1 MERIIAIRDSCFA
14 DDVPIHD
21 AMTAWS
27 DDELCSFFESGGDL
41 QPSAQPPASAAEQP
55 PAPPSQPEE
64 ATGQPPLGSPIAD
77 QLTSAP
83 SLPPGPPTPLPPEP
97 EEATSQPPLEP
108 PMATAPDAVAE
119 QLTPAPSLPPGPPT
133 PLPPGLEETMSQP
146 PLEPPMATAP
156 DADQP
161 PAVAGGAD
169 AAAQTAE
176 ELERLPVKRL
186 KQLCTAAAV
195 PTDGCTTKEELVQ
208 RALQAVRMG
217 ATVAPETG
225 ASPSSPNEHTTGAA
239 DIADWFS
246 ALSTKEL
253 KKALVDAGVDTSSCF
268 ERVDFEGLARLHP
281 HAGSDGGKGGGGKE
295 ENGGDNFWSGFSAKA
310 LKTLLE
316 ER

>member
-97 EEATSQPPLEP
+97 EEAT
-108 PMATAPDAVAE
+108 
-119 QLTPAPSLPPGPPT
+119 
-133 PLPPGLEETMSQP
+133 SQP